1 MHRAKKPTITDLNQ
15 HLTCKLCKGYFIDA
29 TTIIECL
36 HSFCR
41 SCIVK
46 YLETNKYCPVCDV
59 QVHKTKPLLNI
70 RTDKTLQDIVYK
82 LVPRLF
88 QNEVQRRRD
97 FYLSHPEAKPN
108 LDQIGENYQH
118 IITPDESVSLTMC
131 YYGCKESA
139 RYLRCPAAVSVG
151 HLQKLIRAK
160 YGLFDNHHVDIL
172 YNQDCLNST
181 LTLMDV
187 AYIYSW
193 KRKAP
198 IELSYRIYEYTSK
211 KPKLEAK
218 KQDEEEIVQTN
229 NNNWK
234 EVQLRI
240 SENGEMSIIQDEALE
255 LVNNNNYKPEIVT
268 VVDNKV
274 TKKELPELKFIGKC
288 TLPESATT
296 TCVTLSSNTNTTTVF
311 STINSTK
318 CSVSSDSDKKPEAQ
332 PRQDDPK
339 PEPCVEKEKD
349 KGVKRKSE
357 TPPQPPP
364 KPPKQTILNHSIG
377 LHNLSNNHPLK
388 KHSQLNKTEAAEKPD
403 EVVFS
408 KPNIINKSLT
418 TVNSSRPGTP
428 KPVTKPC
435 YMPKPVISVP
445 KPSTSIVSNAGAK
458 NEKAQATCPSATK
471 AETKVTP
478 TTAPAPAQALPQVSQ
493 QPTKMIKSK
502 PSTPIGYKTLRDPP
516 KSWNSQIAKANINK
530 PISDPKYGDL
540 KNVRPAKFFKMR
552 NNLPRYLG
560 NPASGV
566 KPMYQVHVSPEKEK
580 EKPPEPP
587 PKGEIK
593 KHSIV
598 KIDPK
603 TLKPI
608 SEKAPETTSLSNSS
622 DLKINTSSVSIF
634 NPLKLQNSPKGE
646 RKSPKSPH
654 SPKTTSTKVPSSP
667 PTKRDKL
674 NLNFTPSNP
683 FIPNLASPTVS
694 PNQFLYPTG
703 PPGFPPYDPRV
714 MAAYHNL
721 FYGQRLPFPPP
732 GLSME
737 LNQRKNFDLAG
748 PTSPKLG
755 GMPQPHSPQPPLKLP
770 TSDPLG
776 IQTSSRTLGSSTTT
790 TNSSSFK
797 PQPAPKKSSKES
809 TGKNEKSLQNAVE
822 KLTQN
827 RVKEIKNEAAVNK
840 SASETKQE
848 EKPKAAPTPPP
859 PPKESTTAKEKEK
872 QKEPSKAES
881 KSDDNQT
888 SKKKEESES
897 AKEKEKEKSNSNTN
911 GEVAKSE
918 EKAASQEAEEKK
930 KKEEKK

>member
-1 MHRAKKPTITDLNQ
+1 MHRAIKPSITDLNQ

-36 HSFCR
+36 HTFCR

-70 RTDKTLQDIVYK
+70 RPDKTLQDIVYK
-82 LVPRLF
+82 LVPRLL

-97 FYLSHPEAKPN
+97 FYSARPDAKPN
-108 LDQIGENYQH
+108 LDQIGDDYQH
-118 IITPDESVSLTMC
+118 IITPDEPVSLTLC

-187 AYIYSW
+187 AYIYAW

-198 IELSYRIYEYTSK
+198 IELTYRIYEYTAK
-211 KPKLEAK
+211 KPKLDVKEEA
-218 KQDEEEIVQTN
+218 VQSN

-268 VVDNKV
+268 VVDNSKV
-274 TKKELPELKFIGKC
+274 TKKELPELKYIGKC
-288 TLPESATT
+288 STEQVSVASSCVTMCSSATT
-296 TCVTLSSNTNTTTVF
+296 KTVF
-311 STINSTK
+311 STINSSK
-318 CSVSSDSDKKPEAQ
+318 CSVSSDSDKK
-332 PRQDDPK
+332 
-339 PEPCVEKEKD
+339 VEEEKKNDKEE
-349 KGVKRKSE
+349 KGVKRKAE
-357 TPPQPPP
+357 GTGEQPL
-364 KPPKQTILNHSIG
+364 KQQKQTILNHSIG

-388 KHSQLNKTEAAEKPD
+388 KHSQLNKTEPVEKSVED
-403 EVVFS
+403 SVFS
-408 KPNIINKSLT
+408 KPNVINRNFTGATL
-418 TVNSSRPGTP
+418 NRPGTP
-428 KPVTKPC
+428 KPVSKPC
-435 YMPKPVISVP
+435 YMPKPVINVP
-445 KPSTSIVSNAGAK
+445 KPSTSISVK
-458 NEKAQATCPSATK
+458 ND
-471 AETKVTP
+471 KVQPTSSTSSKTESKPTP
-478 TTAPAPAQALPQVSQ
+478 TTAPSAQPQPLPP
-493 QPTKMIKSK
+493 QPTKLIKSK
-502 PSTPIGYKTLRDPP
+502 ASTPIGYKTLRDPP

-530 PISDPKYGDL
+530 PLLDPKHGDL

-566 KPMYQVHVSPEKEK
+566 KPLYQVHVSPEKDK
-580 EKPPEPP
+580 EKCQ
-587 PKGEIK
+587 GEIK

-608 SEKAPETTSLSNSS
+608 SEKAPETTSLSNSSS

-654 SPKTTSTKVPSSP
+654 SPKTTVKGGSP

-674 NLNFTPSNP
+674 SLNFTPPNP
-683 FIPNLASPTVS
+683 FVPNLASPTVN

-714 MAAYHNL
+714 MAAYHSL
-721 FYGQRLPFPPP
+721 IYGQRMAFPPP
-732 GLSME
+732 GLTMD
-737 LNQRKNFDLAG
+737 LNQRKNFELAG
-748 PTSPKLG
+748 PTSPKVG
-755 GMPQPHSPQPPLKLP
+755 GMAQSHGPQQTPMKPPP
-770 TSDPLG
+770 GDQLG
-776 IQTSSRTLGSSTTT
+776 VQNSSRPSVGGISTATTTMANSST
-790 TNSSSFK
+790 FK

-840 SASETKQE
+840 ATAETKKQE
-848 EKPKAAPTPPP
+848 EPPKPPP
-859 PPKESTTAKEKEK
+859 PPK
-872 QKEPSKAES
+872 PAES
-881 KSDDNQT
+881 PKPAPPVPEPPTKQPPPQEKDKSPVESKDNQTKKSDDEP
-888 SKKKEESES
+888 KP
-897 AKEKEKEKSNSNTN
+897 AKDSSNTN
-911 GEVAKSE
+911 GEAA
-918 EKAASQEAEEKK
+918 KAAASDESTGDGSDKK
-930 KKEEKK
+930 